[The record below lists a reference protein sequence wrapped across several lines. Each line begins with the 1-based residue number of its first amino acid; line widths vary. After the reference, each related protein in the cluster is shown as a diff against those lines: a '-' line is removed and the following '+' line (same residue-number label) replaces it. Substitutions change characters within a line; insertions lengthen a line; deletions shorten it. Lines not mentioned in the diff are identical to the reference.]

1 MAAKSLI
8 IGVDIDRAKHSH
20 NCQANERHRISMGD
34 PRLKVRKLRGWDHYC
49 VACAKLIV
57 ERDLAKLQQ
66 LARSLQ
72 AT

>member
-1 MAAKSLI
+1 VAVRSLVI
-8 IGVDIDRAKHSH
+8 SVDIDQAKHSH

-49 VACAKLIV
+49 MPCAKIIV

-66 LARSLQ
+66 LALSLQ